1 MTAKEKAKELVDK
14 FTDFGQSNTQFP
26 IDAAITCVNEV
37 IAAIDVFYF
46 QDDISN
52 LRIRDGWFEV
62 KQELEKL

>member
-26 IDAAITCVNEV
+26 IDAAITCVDEV
-37 IAAIDVFYF
+37 IAAINVFYF
-46 QDDISN
+46 QNEISDI
-52 LRIRDGWFEV
+52 RILNGWREV